1 MAEEI
6 LVAPGKSE
14 QDAAEASW
22 RELMA
27 AGVQEHGLA
36 LPCYVLILCR

>member
-36 LPCYVLILCR
+36 PQRAGKFIS